1 MGMWLDSLL
10 VNDHGHAGLAVLALR
25 AVQPHG
31 LGVLDHD
38 GVGRDHALGRTGS
51 DGLVAGEEARDGG
64 VVLVDRSARVVK
76 VGLDDAVVTSTELE
90 LDHVASGSLQVVGRE
105 DEFALGACDGHY
117 VDIGL
122 TLGKSGTGKDSG
134 EESGEL
140 HLD

>member
-1 MGMWLDSLL
+1 MWFDSLL
-10 VNDHGHAGLAVLALR
+10 VDDHGHAGLAMLALG

-31 LGVLDHD
+31 FGVLNHD
-38 GVGRDHALGRTGS
+38 GVGRDHALGGTGS
-51 DGLVAGEEARDGG
+51 DGLVAGEEASDGG

-90 LDHVASGSLQVVGRE
+90 LDHVASGGLHVVRRE
-105 DEFALGACDGHY
+105 DELALGARDGND

-122 TLGKSGTGKDSG
+122 LGKSGAGKDSG